1 MFPKRSRFLCKGKTM
16 LDKIIAAA
24 VGAGILGSAYLLD
37 LLIGIVKVI
46 FTPDL
51 KWSWKKMF
59 QDLVKAIIWTT
70 GVIGTVALLEI
81 TNWYAKKV
89 GADMS
94 FLQDASFP
102 ILIAGILGGVGWYLT
117 NTLKNIVAFINRK
130 TEVKIDESQADYT
143 GLTSDVVKTAKE
155 IAELITPKHTV
166 NDRQTDEKAES
177 SKEEIT
183 EVGQGGDNPL
193 SRRLPD
199 GDNDYGKGWQCT
211 KYSWYLASGIR
222 MNYAPHPDYGP
233 CDGRDMVDYLV
244 NKLGWVRCGKR
255 NGAIFAYSAGAYGHT
270 GNVVDAANNIVND
283 ANWTPLR
290 VSTHY
295 LNLDAVGAVYAC
307 PKSMLEAEKPKP
319 ALVPATPTP
328 APQPAPSNEVSYTYQ
343 EGDTFGAVIL
353 KLGLQTNH
361 GLWDKVNGDVAFY
374 TNQLHEQGIYG
385 NIPVGTTIKL
395 RRRQ

>member
-1 MFPKRSRFLCKGKTM
+1 M

-46 FTPDL
+46 FTPDW

-59 QDLVKAIIWTT
+59 QDLVKAIIWAT

-117 NTLKNIVAFINRK
+117 NTIKNIVAFINKK
-130 TEVKIDESQADYT
+130 TEVKLDESKADYT
-143 GLTSDVVKTAKE
+143 GLTSDVIKTAKE

-166 NDRQTDEKAES
+166 NNIQTDEKAKPTE
-177 SKEEIT
+177 EEIV

-233 CDGRDMVDYLV
+233 CDGQDMVNYLV

-307 PKSMLEAEKPKP
+307 PKSMLEVEKPKP
-319 ALVPATPTP
+319 ALIPAIPTPTP
-328 APQPAPSNEVSYTYQ
+328 QATPNNEVSYTYQ
-343 EGDTFGAVIL
+343 DGDTFGTVIL

-361 GLWDKVNGDVAFY
+361 GLWDKDDGDVAFY

-385 NIPVGTTIKL
+385 NIPVGMTIKL

>member
-1 MFPKRSRFLCKGKTM
+1 M

-37 LLIGIVKVI
+37 LLIGIIKVI
-46 FTPDL
+46 FTPSI

-59 QDLVKAIIWTT
+59 QDLVKAIIWAV

-102 ILIAGILGGVGWYLT
+102 ILIAGILGGVGWYLS
-117 NTLKNIVAFINRK
+117 NTIKNIVAFIHKK
-130 TEVKIDESQADYT
+130 TDVKLDETQADYT
-143 GLTSDVVKTAKE
+143 GLTSDVMKTAKE

-166 NDRQTDEKAES
+166 NDRQTDEKAEPI
-177 SKEEIT
+177 EGEIV
-183 EVGQGGDNPL
+183 EVGQGADVNPL
-193 SRRLPD
+193 TRRLPD
-199 GDNDYGKGWQCT
+199 GTWFGQCT
-211 KYSWYLASGIR
+211 RYAWYLGSGIK
-222 MNYAPHPDYGP
+222 MNYIPHPDYGP
-233 CDGRDMVDYLV
+233 CDGVTMVDYLV
-244 NKLGWVRCGKR
+244 NKLGWVRCGKQ

-270 GNVVDAANNIVND
+270 GMVVDADKNIVND
-283 ANWTPLR
+283 ANWTPLL

-295 LNLDAVGAVYAC
+295 LNLDAVRAVYAC
-307 PKSMLEAEKPKP
+307 PKSMLETEKPKP
-319 ALVPATPTP
+319 VPAPTTPNP
-328 APQPAPSNEVSYTYQ
+328 APQATPNNKVSYTYQ
-343 EGDTFGAVIL
+343 AGDTFGAVIL

-361 GLWDKVNGDVAFY
+361 GLWGTDGDVEFY
-374 TNQLHEQGIYG
+374 TNQLHEQGITG

-395 RRRQ
+395 RRR

>member
-1 MFPKRSRFLCKGKTM
+1 M

-24 VGAGILGSAYLLD
+24 VGAGILGVAYLLD

-46 FTPDL
+46 FTPNL

-59 QDLVKAIIWTT
+59 QDLVKAVIWGT
-70 GVIGTVALLEI
+70 GVIGPVGLLEV

-102 ILIAGILGGVGWYLT
+102 ILIADILGGVGWYLT
-117 NTLKNIVAFINRK
+117 NTIKNIVAFINKK
-130 TEVKIDESQADYT
+130 TDVKLDESQADYA
-143 GLTSDVVKTAKE
+143 GLTSDIVKTAKE

-166 NDRQTDEKAES
+166 SNTQTDKKAEPTE
-177 SKEEIT
+177 EEIT

-193 SRRLPD
+193 SKRLPD
-199 GDNDYGKGWQCT
+199 GDSDYGKGWQCS
-211 KYSWYLASGIR
+211 KYSWYLASGVR
-222 MNYAPHPDYGP
+222 MNYIPHPDYGP
-233 CDGRDMVDYLV
+233 CDGRAMVDYLV

-270 GNVVDAANNIVND
+270 GMVVDADRNIVND
-283 ANWTPLR
+283 ANWTPLHI
-290 VSTHY
+290 STHY

-307 PKSMLEAEKPKP
+307 PKSMLEAESPKP
-319 ALVPATPTP
+319 VSVATTPAP
-328 APQPAPSNEVSYTYQ
+328 APQPALSNEVSYTYQ
-343 EGDTFGAVIL
+343 AGDTFGAVIL
-353 KLGLQTNH
+353 KLGLQTDN
-361 GLWDKVNGDVAFY
+361 GLWGDNGDVAFY

-395 RRRQ
+395 RRR

>member
-1 MFPKRSRFLCKGKTM
+1 M
-16 LDKIIAAA
+16 
-24 VGAGILGSAYLLD
+24 GILGVAYLLD

-46 FTPDL
+46 FTPNL

-59 QDLVKAIIWTT
+59 QDLVKAVIWGT
-70 GVIGTVALLEI
+70 GVIGTVGLLEV

-117 NTLKNIVAFINRK
+117 NTVKNIVAFINKK
-130 TEVKIDESQADYT
+130 TDVKLDESQADYA
-143 GLTSDVVKTAKE
+143 GLTSDIVKTVKE

-166 NDRQTDEKAES
+166 NDTQTDKKAEPTE
-177 SKEEIT
+177 EEIT

-193 SRRLPD
+193 SKRLPD
-199 GDNDYGKGWQCT
+199 GDSDYGKGWQCS
-211 KYSWYLASGIR
+211 KYSWYLASGVR
-222 MNYAPHPDYGP
+222 MNYIPHPDYGP
-233 CDGRDMVDYLV
+233 CDGRAMVDYLV

-255 NGAIFAYSAGAYGHT
+255 DGAIFAYSAGAFGHT
-270 GNVVDAANNIVND
+270 GMVVDAANNIVND

-295 LNLDAVGAVYAC
+295 LNLDAVGAIYAC
-307 PKSMLEAEKPKP
+307 PKSILEAENPKP
-319 ALVPATPTP
+319 ASVTTTP
-328 APQPAPSNEVSYTYQ
+328 APAPQSVPSNEVSYTYQ
-343 EGDTFGAVIL
+343 TGDTFGAVIF
-353 KLGLQTNH
+353 KLGLQTDN
-361 GLWDKVNGDVAFY
+361 GLWGDNGDVAFY

-385 NIPVGTTIKL
+385 NIPVGATIKL